1 MGYMAV
7 MSSKKK
13 AAARK
18 RRRFLRKKICRFCAD
33 KLTLI
38 DYKDVR
44 RLRNLVIER
53 GKIIPR
59 RISGNCAGHQR
70 QLTVA
75 IKRARHLALMPFTVE
90 WPLGAVHGTGAPQEL
105 DHESSRRQFRGTLP
119 GASVV
124 CLDAVASLC
133 PYWRGASD
141 RSCTISIDRT
151 GGE

>member
-1 MGYMAV
+1 MAV

-44 RLRNLVIER
+44 RLRNLITER
-53 GKIIPR
+53 CKIIPR

-90 WPLGAVHGTGAPQEL
+90 
-105 DHESSRRQFRGTLP
+105 
-119 GASVV
+119 
-124 CLDAVASLC
+124 
-133 PYWRGASD
+133 
-141 RSCTISIDRT
+141 
-151 GGE
+151 

>member
-1 MGYMAV
+1 MAII
-7 MSSKKK
+7 SKKK

-38 DYKDVR
+38 DHKDVR
-44 RLRNLVIER
+44 RLRNLVTER

-70 QLTVA
+70 QLTTA

-90 WPLGAVHGTGAPQEL
+90 
-105 DHESSRRQFRGTLP
+105 
-119 GASVV
+119 
-124 CLDAVASLC
+124 
-133 PYWRGASD
+133 
-141 RSCTISIDRT
+141 
-151 GGE
+151 